1 MCKHERHFYLEIVTG
16 EIFSNNE
23 EFVLC
28 ICKFGEGFW
37 GVPRNVVWWAFRK
50 LCVEEWLFNVVQ
62 SMYRNARNR
71 VRVNGSFSD
80 DFLVQV
86 GLRRGSVLSPL
97 LSIIMLE
104 TISREIRISRRTA
117 LSQPAVT
124 CLKLIE
130 ARSTRT
136 RCEICSKLTMKIPE
150 RCHWRPGIFIVNFEH
165 ISHLVLVFL
174 LLILNMQLPAGML
187 INWP

>member
-1 MCKHERHFYLEIVTG
+1 M
-16 EIFSNNE
+16 
-23 EFVLC
+23 
-28 ICKFGEGFW
+28 
-37 GVPRNVVWWAFRK
+37 PRNVVWWAFRK

-117 LSQPAVT
+117 LSQPAFT

-150 RCHWRPGIFIVNFEH
+150 RRQWRRSGIFIVNFEH

-187 INWP
+187 IN

>member
-1 MCKHERHFYLEIVTG
+1 M
-16 EIFSNNE
+16 
-23 EFVLC
+23 
-28 ICKFGEGFW
+28 
-37 GVPRNVVWWAFRK
+37 PRNVVWWAFRK

-150 RCHWRPGIFIVNFEH
+150 RRQWRRSGIFIVNFEH
-165 ISHLVLVFL
+165 ISHLVIVFL

-187 INWP
+187 IN

>member
-1 MCKHERHFYLEIVTG
+1 M
-16 EIFSNNE
+16 
-23 EFVLC
+23 
-28 ICKFGEGFW
+28 
-37 GVPRNVVWWAFRK
+37 PRNVVWWAFRK

-117 LSQPAVT
+117 LSQPAFT

-150 RCHWRPGIFIVNFEH
+150 RCHWRPGIFIVNFVNFEH

-187 INWP
+187 IN

>member
-1 MCKHERHFYLEIVTG
+1 M
-16 EIFSNNE
+16 
-23 EFVLC
+23 
-28 ICKFGEGFW
+28 
-37 GVPRNVVWWAFRK
+37 PRNVVWWAFRK

-117 LSQPAVT
+117 LSQPAFT

-150 RCHWRPGIFIVNFEH
+150 RCQLRRSGIFIVNFEH

-187 INWP
+187 IN